1 MTLLEMIDKRN
12 QAWNAAKSFVESRRG
27 KDGLLSA
34 EDAKT
39 YSEMEQKVRDYG
51 AEIARMQ
58 AMDAIEAEMSKPLK
72 APLTAKPMVNKD

>member
-39 YSEMEQKVRDYG
+39 YSELEQKASRSTL
-51 AEIARMQ
+51 RLPQ
-58 AMDAIEAEMSKPLK
+58 SLW
-72 APLTAKPMVNKD
+72 